1 MTSVHSASRVFSLPE
16 YVAEQRRIRR
26 NMIHLSQSEV
36 SGTNS
41 EDSDSDVGAADIY
54 SESEAD
60 LDSDS
65 NGSFL
70 QASFPYSILKYIYI
84 SPNMICFL
92 LY

>member
-1 MTSVHSASRVFSLPE
+1 MTRVHSASRIFSLPE

-26 NMIHLSQSEV
+26 NLIQLSQSEV
-36 SGTNS
+36 SGTNTNS
-41 EDSDSDVGAADIY
+41 DDSDSDVGAMDVY

-70 QASFPYSILKYIYI
+70 QVSKCQ
-84 SPNMICFL
+84 N
-92 LY
+92 

>member
-1 MTSVHSASRVFSLPE
+1 MTRVHSSSRVFSLPE
-16 YVAEQRRIRR
+16 YIAEQRRIRR
-26 NMIHLSQSEV
+26 NMFNMSQSEV

-41 EDSDSDVGAADIY
+41 DDSDSDVGATDNY

-70 QASFPYSILKYIYI
+70 QVS
-84 SPNMICFL
+84 
-92 LY
+92 